1 MAKARDKSAKPRRW
15 AIARR
20 IVQALFLLLFCLP
33 LLAAGWGLLGI
44 HASGDTAVPT
54 PAEGAFYGS
63 LASSNVAGVN
73 LLDPFAA
80 LQVGFASKSVALGWV
95 GAALVVA
102 IVYAVIGGRAFCGW
116 VCPVNLLLEGTDW
129 LRRKAG
135 VTVAE
140 HTVSRHAKVWAA
152 LAVLV
157 VSAVVSLPVFEAL
170 SPVAA
175 VNRGI
180 LFGAT
185 AGVVTLGAIVL
196 AEFFWSRRVWCRA
209 LCPLGGFYE
218 VLGKG
223 GVASVSI
230 DHGTCTR
237 CGACQRACLADPA
250 ILEEPIAGRDAI
262 VRAGDCMV
270 CGACVDACPHGALR
284 LSVGKPRPLVAR
296 GPGDGSEACL
306 VGQACGQPGQEA
318 GVVRR
323 E

>member
-1 MAKARDKSAKPRRW
+1 MAKAKDMAAKAKRW
-15 AIARR
+15 TVVRHM
-20 IVQALFLLLFCLP
+20 VQAFFLVLFCLP
-33 LLAAGWGLLGI
+33 LLVAGWSLLGL
-44 HASGDTAVPT
+44 HVAGDAAMPT
-54 PAEGAFYGS
+54 PADEAFYGS
-63 LASSNVAGVN
+63 LASSNVAGIN

-80 LQVGFASKSVALGWV
+80 LQIGAASKSLALTWGA
-95 GAALVVA
+95 AALVVA

-129 LRRKAG
+129 LRQKTG
-135 VTVAE
+135 VSVAE
-140 HTVSRHAKVWAA
+140 RTVPRHAKVWVA

-157 VSAVVSLPVFEAL
+157 VSAAVSLPVFEAL

-185 AGVVTLGAIVL
+185 AGVVTLGAVVL
-196 AEFFWSRRVWCRA
+196 VEFFWSRRVWCRA

-218 VLGKG
+218 MLGKA
-223 GVASVSI
+223 GVVSVSI
-230 DHGTCTR
+230 DHDACTR
-237 CGACQRACLADPA
+237 CGACQKACIADPV
-250 ILEEPIAGRDAI
+250 ILEEPVAGRDAI

-284 LSVGKPRPLVAR
+284 LSVRKPRPLV
-296 GPGDGSEACL
+296 
-306 VGQACGQPGQEA
+306 
-318 GVVRR
+318 RR